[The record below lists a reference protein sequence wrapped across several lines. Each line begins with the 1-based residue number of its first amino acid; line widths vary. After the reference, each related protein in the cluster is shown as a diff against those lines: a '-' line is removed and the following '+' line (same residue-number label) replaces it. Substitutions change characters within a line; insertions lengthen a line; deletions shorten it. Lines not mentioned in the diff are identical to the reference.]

1 MEHKTKTEA
10 AVMKG
15 FPCIS
20 AKATQLFYHQSIARC
35 RYWLSSFHL
44 RMVFLRLH
52 LY

>member
-15 FPCIS
+15 FPCAS
-20 AKATQLFYHQSIARC
+20 VRATQLLYQSIARC
-35 RYWLSSFHL
+35 RYWLSSCHL
-44 RMVFLRLH
+44 RVVFVRLH